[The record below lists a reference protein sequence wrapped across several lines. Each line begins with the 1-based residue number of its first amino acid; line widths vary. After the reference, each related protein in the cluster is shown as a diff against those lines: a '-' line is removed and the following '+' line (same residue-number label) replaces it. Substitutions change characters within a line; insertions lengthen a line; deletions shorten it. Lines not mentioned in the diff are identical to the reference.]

1 MFLIKSIYSILIDK
15 RVLSLT
21 FEKLRKSQNLD
32 SGCIIEGCCVKSG
45 VFAFPRCVFTLSALF
60 LYQMLLF
67 KIKVN
72 FLKIKVTDH
81 GRPFL
86 DLGSLFDRSNHL

>member
-21 FEKLRKSQNLD
+21 FEKLRKSQNLNRR
-32 SGCIIEGCCVKSG
+32 CILRGAVLKVGFLLFLG
-45 VFAFPRCVFTLSALF
+45 VCLRSSALF
-60 LYQMLLF
+60 LYQTLLF

-86 DLGSLFDRSNHL
+86 DLGSLFDHSNHL